1 MNASVTLAAALL
13 ATGLAA
19 GAASAQSYPRLIGG
33 ADNSTVEYAPG
44 SMNNVVGG
52 GPVTVI
58 TEEQG
63 KPVAR
68 HAPSSSVQRPLA
80 GLVPVLVGPESSY
93 DIVWVPSTP
102 SSTMT
107 ASTPSAPRG

>member
-19 GAASAQSYPRLIGG
+19 GAASAQSYPRLIGD
-33 ADNSTVEYAPG
+33 ANSPTVEYAPG
-44 SMNNVVGG
+44 AANNVVGG
-52 GPVTVI
+52 GPVTVT

-68 HAPSSSVQRPLA
+68 RAPSSNVQRPVA
-80 GLVPVLVGPESSY
+80 GLVPMLVGPESSY
-93 DIVWVPSTP
+93 DIVWVPGTP

-107 ASTPSAPRG
+107 AATPSTPRG

>member
-1 MNASVTLAAALL
+1 MNASLSLAAALL

-52 GPVTVI
+52 GAVAVI

-68 HAPSSSVQRPLA
+68 HADTQGVQHAAP
-80 GLVPVLVGPESSY
+80 GLQPILVGPESSHE
-93 DIVWVPSTP
+93 IVWVPSAP
-102 SSTMT
+102 ASTMT
-107 ASTPSAPRG
+107 AGNPAAPRG